1 MHAGV
6 LAHTFGRRAALS
18 CPTLV
23 VAVARPGVVRDEG
36 GEGRGK
42 GRGERVGR
50 RRRSRKERK
59 RGRKNG
65 RGKERER
72 GVRGRR

>member
-50 RRRSRKERK
+50 RRRSRKESGGSERK
-59 RGRKNG
+59 KVR
-65 RGKERER
+65 ERER
-72 GVRGRR
+72 KKQ